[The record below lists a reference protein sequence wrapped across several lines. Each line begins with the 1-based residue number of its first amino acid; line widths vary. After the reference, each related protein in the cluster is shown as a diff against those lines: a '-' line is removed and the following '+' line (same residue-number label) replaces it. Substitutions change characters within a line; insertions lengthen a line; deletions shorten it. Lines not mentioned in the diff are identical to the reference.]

1 MYEKGYS
8 TSEIESAEKLIEM
21 LLGSEEDTQV
31 PMGKDEETVPKFDVN
46 EFYNLFGGNPQKTDD
61 ELDTADEKP
70 GVTAGEHYDIEHL
83 DSGDATITINVIGHP
98 KESLKVTTKNKVLNV
113 KSKYNPRADDIFM
126 FPVDFEFALED
137 IYNPENIEA
146 DYDGCGILTINV
158 FKLHSVDGT
167 ERNFKIY

>member
-21 LLGSEEDTQV
+21 ILGSEEDTQV
-31 PMGKDEETVPKFDVN
+31 PMGKDEESVPKFDVN
-46 EFYNLFGGNPQKTDD
+46 EFYNLFGGNPQKTED
-61 ELDTADEKP
+61 ELDTPDNKP
-70 GVTAGEHYDIEHL
+70 CATTGEHYNIEHL
-83 DSGDATITINVIGHP
+83 DNGDATLTINVIGHP
-98 KESLKVTTKNKVLNV
+98 KETLYVTTKNKVLHV
-113 KSKYNPRADDIFM
+113 KSKYNLRPFDIFM

-146 DYDGCGILTINV
+146 EYDGCGILTINV

-167 ERNFKIY
+167 ERSFEIY